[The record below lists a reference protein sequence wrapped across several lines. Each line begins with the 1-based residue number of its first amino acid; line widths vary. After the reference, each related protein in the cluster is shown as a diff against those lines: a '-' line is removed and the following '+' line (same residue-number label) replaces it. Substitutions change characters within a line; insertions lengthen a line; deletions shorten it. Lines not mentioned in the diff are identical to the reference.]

1 MTYIKKQA
9 VNGYEMC
16 CLDEEIGDNNPVRL
30 YRFISDSYISSNAK
44 ELGIKE
50 EDSKAGRPEYHPSDL
65 LCLFLYGYINRISS
79 SRRLEIECHRNR
91 EVQWMLGR
99 LKPDHWTINNFR
111 GKNAELIKGLV
122 KQFRKFLKE
131 QKLIDGNFVMIDGTK
146 IKANNSKDMLKTAE
160 LEEVIRRSEDDIN
173 RYLNYMEKYDSLE
186 EEKEQLKE
194 EMRAEREQHLRELE
208 GLKSRLKKQEMLLKE
223 AKAKGIKYI
232 GPTDLDSRLML
243 TRNGKTSAFNVQTA
257 VDSKN
262 HLIVGNK
269 VTNEPVDIHQLKKV
283 VDDLLS
289 DEIPVETVVADKGY
303 SALDDIQQ
311 IEEETEV
318 KCVVSIKKTP
328 NEGEDLEFI
337 YDSQKDEYIC
347 PMGKRLTLK
356 QRGNKSR
363 KDNASVYY
371 CKECEGCPLR
381 EKCTNSK
388 TGRKVNRR
396 QNQMWC
402 ESYRERMKTDENKF
416 LMSKRKGVIEHVF
429 GTIKLYMGSIPLLL
443 RGIEGV
449 GIEMDLYVQAYNF
462 RRVLNLCKFN
472 DLMKQV
478 ALFDWKM
485 A

>member
-1 MTYIKKQA
+1 
-9 VNGYEMC
+9 
-16 CLDEEIGDNNPVRL
+16 
-30 YRFISDSYISSNAK
+30 
-44 ELGIKE
+44 
-50 EDSKAGRPEYHPSDL
+50 
-65 LCLFLYGYINRISS
+65 
-79 SRRLEIECHRNR
+79 
-91 EVQWMLGR
+91 
-99 LKPDHWTINNFR
+99 
-111 GKNAELIKGLV
+111 
-122 KQFRKFLKE
+122 
-131 QKLIDGNFVMIDGTK
+131 
-146 IKANNSKDMLKTAE
+146 
-160 LEEVIRRSEDDIN
+160 
-173 RYLNYMEKYDSLE
+173 
-186 EEKEQLKE
+186 
-194 EMRAEREQHLRELE
+194 
-208 GLKSRLKKQEMLLKE
+208 
-223 AKAKGIKYI
+223 
-232 GPTDLDSRLML
+232 ML

-269 VTNEPVDIHQLKKV
+269 VTNEPVDIHQLKTV

-328 NEGEDLEFI
+328 KEGEDLEFI

-347 PMGKRLTLK
+347 PMGKRLTLLQK
-356 QRGNKSR
+356 GNKSR
-363 KDNASVYY
+363 SDNASVYL
-371 CKECEGCPLR
+371 CKECEGCPIR

-402 ESYRERMKTDENKF
+402 ESYRERMKTDENK
-416 LMSKRKGVIEHVF
+416 LVMSKRKGVIEHVF
-429 GTIKLYMGSIPLLL
+429 GTMKLYMGSIPLLL